1 MGTEVSSPAS
11 LHRFER
17 AVEKSPIPLLA
28 CSLSDQRIVLVNA
41 AASKLFELPQDS
53 ILGRRASK
61 MWKGTSSARSDEALS
76 TLVSGAVD
84 SYRAR
89 REISTAGGILKVW
102 LWARTVHLEKESVA
116 VCVVIPETEGSF
128 AGHLIGT
135 YFGPDAID
143 LAVGSVDTDGRLC
156 EITPRSEVLIGF
168 GREEIEGSDLASLVH
183 PDDVDRLMSTL
194 AQATASADEATVNV
208 RLRHPERGWA
218 EVRCFA
224 FSSGPGQ
231 PLRLAFALAD
241 DHGSEP
247 DSGRFAD
254 LERQVLRI
262 AAELHAV
269 HLTHRDLSSP
279 HESRDA
285 ALEGLAPQQRKIVD
299 RLLRGERIATIAE
312 SMYLSPSTVRN
323 HLSKVFRLV
332 GVSSQAELLSL
343 LRSEVGA
350 DPKPRS
356 RARPESIT
364 DMPAG

>member
-1 MGTEVSSPAS
+1 
-11 LHRFER
+11 
-17 AVEKSPIPLLA
+17 
-28 CSLSDQRIVLVNA
+28 
-41 AASKLFELPQDS
+41 
-53 ILGRRASK
+53 
-61 MWKGTSSARSDEALS
+61 
-76 TLVSGAVD
+76 
-84 SYRAR
+84 
-89 REISTAGGILKVW
+89 VW
-102 LWARTVHLEKESVA
+102 VWARTVHLEKESVA

-143 LAVGSVDTDGRLC
+143 LAVGYVDMEGRLC
-156 EITPRSEVLIGF
+156 EITPTSEVLVGL

-183 PDDVDRLMSTL
+183 PDDVDRLMTTL
-194 AQATASADEATVNV
+194 AQAAASADEVSLNV

-224 FSSGPGQ
+224 FPTDAGQ

-241 DHGSEP
+241 ATDRDSGSE
-247 DSGRFAD
+247 SARFAD

-269 HLTHRDLSSP
+269 NLTHRDPSAP

-285 ALEGLAPQQRKIVD
+285 ALDRLPPRQREIVD

-323 HLSKVFRLV
+323 HLSKVFRLI
-332 GVSSQAELLSL
+332 GVNSQAELLSL
-343 LRSEVGA
+343 LRSEVGP
-350 DPKPRS
+350 DR
-356 RARPESIT
+356 
-364 DMPAG
+364 